1 MVVEIFMCHIK
12 EENKKDALLDMAEYQ
27 HFKEKIPGHIRS
39 YFKESCSDHNMY
51 LIYSEFE
58 SKESYDRYMESFKQ
72 KTGGVP
78 PLALLL
84 EKPPVWGLFE

>member
-1 MVVEIFMCHIK
+1 MVVEIFICYIK
-12 EENKKDALLDMAEYQ
+12 EENRQQALLDMAEYQ

-39 YFKESCSDHNMY
+39 YFKQSCSEPHTF
-51 LIYSEFE
+51 LVYSEFE
-58 SKESYDRYMESFKQ
+58 SKESYENYMQSFKE

-84 EKPPVWGLFE
+84 EKPPIWGLFE